1 MATLSDK
8 DPHSVICFLWAELS
22 AKVIHTEIHLVYGDK
37 CFMRPAIHVW
47 CNGGDWRKCWHWH
60 WHSLTC

>member
-37 CFMRPAIHVW
+37 CFM
-47 CNGGDWRKCWHWH
+47 
-60 WHSLTC
+60 